1 MPSSILLNTNTF
13 ISVLAIYGA
22 TVAFGRWFPT
32 AADLIATEAHPSTYT
47 PTFVGASE
55 SALTMYAVSLAVDIV
70 RTLAL
75 AALESTA
82 FSFAFTEAIFEP
94 FSYAFFAFNLVAV
107 TKDFL
112 MLGLI
117 FNRPE
122 VNLLAADKIKSL
134 WPLSLQVE
142 QGFMVLGLVCLA
154 RGLYQWTYAIGRDKR
169 QVITEKEKKSQ

>member
-47 PTFVGASE
+47 PTF
-55 SALTMYAVSLAVDIV
+55 
-70 RTLAL
+70 
-75 AALESTA
+75 STA
-82 FSFAFTEAIFEP
+82 FSFAFAEAIFEP

-107 TKDFL
+107 TKDVL
-112 MLGLI
+112 MLGLVY
-117 FNRPE
+117 NRPE
-122 VNLLAADKIKSL
+122 VNLLAAEKIASL
-134 WPLSLQVE
+134 WPVSLQVE
-142 QGFMVLGLVCLA
+142 QGFVVLGLVCLA